1 VIQSFSNSPSGAQRR
16 PILGTFMNTKTRAP
30 AAAPSYGEVW
40 PGQGGIVVDF
50 VPSMG
55 GKPGWYLILATDT
68 KAAREDIAWGGRD
81 HDEPGATD
89 EWDGL
94 ANTIAL
100 ANSKV
105 DHPAAKW
112 ARGVVIDGHHDFYI
126 PSRREMR
133 LLWARVP
140 EHVTP
145 GWYWSS
151 TQFSRNGAWYQG
163 FGNGSQGNDD
173 KSWEARCRLVRR
185 FTIE

>member
-1 VIQSFSNSPSGAQRR
+1 MSSK
-16 PILGTFMNTKTRAP
+16 NTP
-30 AAAPSYGEVW
+30 AANVPSYGEVW

-50 VPSMG
+50 VPSMA
-55 GKPGWYLILATDT
+55 GKPGWYLILATDA
-68 KAAREDIAWGGRD
+68 KAQHKGIAWGGRE
-81 HDEPGATD
+81 HDEPGTAD
-89 EWDGL
+89 DWDGL

-112 ARGVVIDGHHDFYI
+112 ARGVVIDGHTDFYI

-140 EHVTP
+140 ERVEP

-151 TQFSRNGAWYQG
+151 TQFSRHDAWYQYFDDG
-163 FGNGSQGNDD
+163 LQVTNG